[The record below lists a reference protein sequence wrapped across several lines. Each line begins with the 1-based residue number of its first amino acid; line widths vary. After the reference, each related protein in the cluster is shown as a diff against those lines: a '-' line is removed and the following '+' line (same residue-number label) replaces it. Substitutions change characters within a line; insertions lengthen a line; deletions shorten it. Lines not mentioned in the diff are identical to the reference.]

1 MKLKKEILPKKTK
14 DNTIFSKKAKEIS
27 NRLEFLLASKDTK
40 PKELAKFIGINYPN
54 FSRIRSDARRG
65 VLPSMKFL
73 IGISNYYK
81 ENFFSF
87 LLDFNE

>member
-1 MKLKKEILPKKTK
+1 MDKES
-14 DNTIFSKKAKEIS
+14 FSKKKDDVGFCKKTKEIS
-27 NRLEFLLASKDTK
+27 NRLEFLMISNDTK
-40 PKELAKFIGINYPN
+40 AKELASFIGINYPN

-65 VLPSMKFL
+65 IVPSKKFL

-87 LLDFNE
+87 LLDFNERK